1 MKVTINNK
9 PAETNAAS
17 VASLAEELRLPE
29 KGIALAIDN
38 KLVPRTEWAATGI
51 EEGASIV
58 IIKAFCG
65 G

>member
-1 MKVTINNK
+1 MKVTINDK
-9 PAETNAAS
+9 PAVTSAAS
-17 VASLAEELRLPE
+17 VAALAEELRLPE

-51 EEGASIV
+51 EDGASIV